1 MQIKEKVGPKM
12 FFRIRPVEI
21 LLSLKDGPKYASI
34 LSRENNCTYSHTV
47 KLLEQFKKFGLV
59 EFEKKG
65 RIKIVKLTEDGQGVA
80 GGLHNAMSKLV
91 RIKEKS

>member
-1 MQIKEKVGPKM
+1 MAIKEKAGPKM

-21 LLSLKDGPKYASI
+21 LLSLKEGPKYASV

-47 KLLEQFKKFGLV
+47 KLLDEFRRISLV

-65 RIKIVKLTEDGQGVA
+65 RIKIVKLTDDGQGVA
-80 GGLHNAMSKLV
+80 SGLFNTMSKLT
-91 RIKEKS
+91 RLKERN